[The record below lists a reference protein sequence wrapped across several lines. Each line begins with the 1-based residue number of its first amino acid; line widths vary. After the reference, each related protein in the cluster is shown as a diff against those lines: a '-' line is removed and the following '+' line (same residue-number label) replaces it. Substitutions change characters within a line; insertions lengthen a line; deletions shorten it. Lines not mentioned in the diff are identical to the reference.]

1 VNRTLLRL
9 LATSAGVSVAVW
21 IVALLDRAGILPARY
36 VLAPLL
42 GLLILAVGRASLR
55 SFRTGAAH
63 IPDGPPRPLDPSR
76 ERVTYTCGGCGAEVL
91 LLVRG
96 TEVAPRHCGERM
108 AERVEVPSARL
119 T

>member
-1 VNRTLLRL
+1 MNRVVIWL
-9 LATSAGVSVAVW
+9 VAVGVL
-21 IVALLDRAGILPARY
+21 IAAVATLDRLGILPARY

-42 GLLILAVGRASLR
+42 GLLIFSIGRASMR
-55 SFRTGAAH
+55 SLRTGASY
-63 IPDGPPRPLDPSR
+63 IPDGPPRPVDLAE
-76 ERVTYTCGGCGAEVL
+76 ERVTYTCGGCGAEAL

-108 AERVEVPSARL
+108 AERREVRRSTL